1 MSNPFPKLDE
11 KTKKSL
17 SVDSKEKERTNLN
30 NSLDEIKKQK
40 YLLGHYAV
48 ILQEIKRRKELEDN
62 SLSKDDQTKSRG
74 VIDTFTCILF
84 TLAISILTITITY
97 FLLSK
102 HF

>member
-17 SVDSKEKERTNLN
+17 SVDSKEKVRTNLN
-30 NSLDEIKKQK
+30 NSLDEIKKRK
-40 YLLGHYAV
+40 ALLSQYAV

-84 TLAISILTITITY
+84 TLAISILTFTITY